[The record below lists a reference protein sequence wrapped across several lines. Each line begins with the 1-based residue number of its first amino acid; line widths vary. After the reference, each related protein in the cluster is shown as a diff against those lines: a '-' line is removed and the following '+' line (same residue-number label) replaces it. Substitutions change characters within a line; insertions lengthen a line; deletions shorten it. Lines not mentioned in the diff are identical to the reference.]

1 MTGPDRDDSDSI
13 LTTHQ
18 HVLSQELGDVD
29 GRDVL
34 DVGCGA
40 GALVRWFRS
49 IGARTTGAECGV
61 EMRRRAIEADPVHA
75 GDYVDAEGQDLPFDD
90 GSFDAVVYS
99 YSLHHVPTEEIP
111 QALREARRVLRPGG
125 RLIVIEPAVDPPD
138 RAIAAQVVDET
149 VERTAA
155 QDALSEAPDHGFA
168 IDRRGEYVTESR
180 FADFETWE
188 HDVVGIDPD
197 RAAAMA
203 HHRDHARANFGRIA
217 EWRDNEWIV
226 RRTNL
231 LAVLTAR

>member
-1 MTGPDRDDSDSI
+1 MTGPERDDSDSI
-13 LTTHQ
+13 LTHQ

-40 GALVRWFRS
+40 GALVRWLRS
-49 IGARTTGAECGV
+49 SGARITGAECGV

-90 GSFDAVVYS
+90 GSFDAVIYS
-99 YSLHHVPTEEIP
+99 YSLHHVPTEHIP

-125 RLIVIEPAVDPPD
+125 RLIVIEPAIDPPD

-155 QDALSEAPDHGFA
+155 QAALSDAADHGFA
-168 IDRRGEYVTESR
+168 IDRRDEYVTESR
-180 FADFETWE
+180 FTGFETWE
-188 HDVVGIDPD
+188 HEVVGIDPD

-203 HHRDHARANFGRIA
+203 RHRDQARANFERIA
-217 EWRDNEWIV
+217 EWRDNEWVV
-226 RRTNL
+226 RRNNL
-231 LAVLTAR
+231 LAVLTAG